1 MEMSPAKMVLQA
13 GKIEISPAKMA
24 VQAAKMK
31 ILEKKKKDL
40 TMSYIN
46 LTQSIPGFRQA
57 QVFSTI
63 PILWRS

>member
-31 ILEKKKKDL
+31 ILEKKK
-40 TMSYIN
+40 
-46 LTQSIPGFRQA
+46 GFDHK
-57 QVFSTI
+57 
-63 PILWRS
+63 LY

>member
-31 ILEKKKKDL
+31 ILEKKKDL